1 METQN
6 YLAKI
11 LDMLK
16 VDKRNIETCLTT
28 FNNFNK
34 FPSIQRELSE
44 INYTFVKKIQWQT
57 L

>member
-1 METQN
+1 METQI

-11 LDMLK
+11 LDILK
-16 VDKRNIETCLTT
+16 VDKRNIETCL
-28 FNNFNK
+28 K
-34 FPSIQRELSE
+34 HSITLISFHQLRELSE